1 MALAD
6 PDDSLRFRARTVFV
20 KLMESG
26 GAEAQ
31 DIQFATEVFKEI
43 DADGGGALEPA
54 ELKSMLEKISGEKLA
69 DNVLVA
75 LMIAIDE
82 DGDGEIISG
91 KRGRAACEQVLCV
104 SRPHVQLVA
113 VAPPAKLPSRLRP
126 PSRVHRMVD

>member
-54 ELKSMLEKISGEKLA
+54 ELKSMLEK
-69 DNVLVA
+69 
-75 LMIAIDE
+75 
-82 DGDGEIISG
+82 
-91 KRGRAACEQVLCV
+91 
-104 SRPHVQLVA
+104 
-113 VAPPAKLPSRLRP
+113 
-126 PSRVHRMVD
+126 SRVKSSLTTCWWLS

>member
-31 DIQFATEVFKEI
+31 DIQFATAVFKEI

-82 DGDGEIISG
+82 DGDGEISSG
-91 KRGRAACEQVLCV
+91 KRDLCV